1 MIALKTLCFTVW
13 GLWLSSQSF
22 AFYNEFGDVAAHVAY
37 QNSVFYDV
45 FVSDTPNFRIDKGT
59 LRSPMQ
65 SPLYSMG
72 IPRTSSGPLRAA
84 H

>member
-1 MIALKTLCFTVW
+1 MLSKPCALQCEVY
-13 GLWLSSQSF
+13 GSSKSF
-22 AFYNEFGDVAAHVAY
+22 AFYNEFGDAAAHVAY

-59 LRSPMQ
+59 LRRPMQ
-65 SPLYSMG
+65 SPLYSLG

-84 H
+84 L